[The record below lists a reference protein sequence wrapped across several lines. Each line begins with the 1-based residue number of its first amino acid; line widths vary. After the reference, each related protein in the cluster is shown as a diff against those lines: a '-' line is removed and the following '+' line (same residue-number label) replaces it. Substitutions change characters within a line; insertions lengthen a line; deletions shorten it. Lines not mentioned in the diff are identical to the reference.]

1 MLRSRHFFTLLLFA
15 LLLHPAHAALI
26 LRCDL
31 ESLCYLS
38 TDVVEAQLARHH
50 VAGQD
55 EWNDTFAAVV
65 ICPIVGKYKAG
76 DKISSFRLPLHNPSA
91 SGQRCILFIE
101 GKEWQRGP
109 LVFSWASPKSSSSL
123 EVVDMLLV
131 ESHNQVQRYQQ
142 ARNPGGL
149 SVEADPKAPTLAAEC
164 AAIAAKWTV
173 LEGLKPLL
181 DHSPRREDIP
191 ALRALVRQRRFA
203 ERSNIVKATALS
215 RLASL
220 HTNAEQSFRIERG

>member
-38 TDVVEAQLARHH
+38 TDVVEAQL
-50 VAGQD
+50 
-55 EWNDTFAAVV
+55 
-65 ICPIVGKYKAG
+65 
-76 DKISSFRLPLHNPSA
+76 
-91 SGQRCILFIE
+91 
-101 GKEWQRGP
+101 
-109 LVFSWASPKSSSSL
+109 
-123 EVVDMLLV
+123 VD
-131 ESHNQVQRYQQ
+131 SHNQVQRYQQ